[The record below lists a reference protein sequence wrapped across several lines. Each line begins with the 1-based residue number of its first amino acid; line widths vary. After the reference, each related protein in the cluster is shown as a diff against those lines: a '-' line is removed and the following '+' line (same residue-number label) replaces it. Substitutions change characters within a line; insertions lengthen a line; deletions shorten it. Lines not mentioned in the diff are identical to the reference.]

1 MTPTNIRYANAF
13 ALKVPLIKPMLMAG
27 TRITHA
33 ETLIVRIEA
42 NNGVIGWG
50 ETTAAPSHGGQSL
63 EEMHRMFA
71 VDLREKLI
79 GKDILKLSGIT
90 QELGLRYPKASG
102 AIAAIDIALYDALG
116 KHLHIPAYTL
126 MGGKKRDEIAPL
138 YLVGTNTVE
147 SDIADAKKY
156 FSQGYRFFK
165 LKLAVKTPEEDIQ
178 SALGIRAAIG
188 PEAKI
193 CADANTGYSTEVAV
207 AFLQKTQD
215 AHIEFLE
222 QPLAKDNLDGLE
234 KICSLKIAPIG
245 LDESITSVQ
254 DIIKYTRYGISGVS
268 LKTLKLGGITGVL
281 RSANI
286 CEAFNLEINLAGKI
300 AETSI
305 ASAAVL
311 HLSAALNHVS
321 WGVSPSHLYL
331 SEDVVTAPPQPIN
344 GMYTISNG
352 PGLGVDVDEA
362 QLKRF
367 HIPG

>member
-1 MTPTNIRYANAF
+1 MTSTNIRYANAF
-13 ALKVPLIKPMLMAG
+13 ALRVPLIKPMLMAG

-33 ETLIVRIEA
+33 ETLIIRIET

-63 EEMHRMFA
+63 EEMYHVFGL
-71 VDLREKLI
+71 DLRSDLI
-79 GKDILKLSGIT
+79 GKDILDLSGIT
-90 QELGLRYPKASG
+90 QQLCLRYPKASG
-102 AIAAIDIALYDALG
+102 AIAAIDIALYDVLG
-116 KHLHIPAYTL
+116 KYLHIPAYTL

-165 LKLAVKTPEEDIQ
+165 LKLGVKTPEEDIQ
-178 SALGIRAAIG
+178 SVLGIRAAIG
-188 PEAKI
+188 SEAKI
-193 CADANTGYSTEVAV
+193 CADANTGYSTEVATT
-207 AFLQKTQD
+207 FLQRTQE
-215 AHIEFLE
+215 ARIEFLE
-222 QPLAKDNLDGLE
+222 QPLEKDNLEGLE
-234 KICSLKIAPIG
+234 KICSLKIALIG
-245 LDESITSVQ
+245 LDESITSAQ
-254 DIIKYTRYGISGVS
+254 DIIKYARYGISGVS
-268 LKTLKLGGITGVL
+268 LKTLKLSGITGVL

-311 HLSAALNHVS
+311 HLSAALNRVN

-331 SEDVVTAPPQPIN
+331 SEDVVTAPPKPIN
-344 GMYTISNG
+344 GMYSISNR
-352 PGLGVDVDEA
+352 PGLGIDVDEL